1 MAISTGEKLPEATLV
16 QIGDEGP
23 APVSMA
29 ERTAGRKV
37 VVFAV
42 PGAFTPTCH
51 SAHVP
56 SFVRTKDQF
65 DAKGVDEII
74 CVSVN
79 DPFVMKAWGEATGAT
94 AAGITLLADPLSA
107 FTTAIGM
114 NFDAPPVGLMA
125 RSKRYAM
132 LVEDGTV
139 TLFQEEENPGVCDVS
154 GGEALLDA
162 MARTLSVSGPPTT
175 RPRNE
180 RSQRPGAQAMS
191 SILPASVISSALSPL
206 ASWVVKTTSTVR

>member
-1 MAISTGEKLPEATLV
+1 MISVGDDLPGATLI
-16 QIGDEGP
+16 QMGDEGP
-23 APVSMA
+23 QPVALGDRMK
-29 ERTAGRKV
+29 GRKIV
-37 VVFAV
+37 IFAV

-94 AAGITLLADPLSA
+94 EAGLTMLADPESA
-107 FTTAIGM
+107 FTKAIGM
-114 NFDAPPVGLMA
+114 DFDAPPAGLIG

-132 LVEDGTV
+132 VVEDGKV
-139 TLFQEEENPGVCDVS
+139 TALNLEENPGACDVS
-154 GGEALLDA
+154 AGEGL
-162 MARTLSVSGPPTT
+162 
-175 RPRNE
+175 
-180 RSQRPGAQAMS
+180 
-191 SILPASVISSALSPL
+191 L
-206 ASWVVKTTSTVR
+206 ASM